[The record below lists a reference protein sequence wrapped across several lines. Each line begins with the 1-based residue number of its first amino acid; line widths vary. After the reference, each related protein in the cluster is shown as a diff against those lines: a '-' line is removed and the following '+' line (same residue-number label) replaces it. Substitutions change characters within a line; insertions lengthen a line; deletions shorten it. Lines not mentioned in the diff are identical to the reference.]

1 MSYNP
6 RRHHRAPMANT
17 RRRKQNRTLFLILA
31 SIALV
36 LFAFIYH
43 DKPEK
48 TSTTGIA
55 PADIPAPIA
64 FTEPAADAVIQVHRE
79 TICQSVQ
86 RGDTITAILGHY
98 FSPAEILVIARQSQ
112 AVFPLS
118 KLCAGHPYKIE
129 IENESF
135 VSFYYD
141 IDKEEQLIIEQKDG
155 LFYIKRQAIPYTIEV
170 ETIGGMIRSSLFGT
184 IAQLGESSKLAIQIM
199 NIFAWDIDFIRD
211 IRQGDYFTALVE
223 KRYRDGNLA
232 GYGNLLA
239 AEFNNR
245 NQSYYAFRFND
256 GDNNENGNGDSS
268 FGYFDEQGKSLRKA
282 FLKAPLSY
290 TRISSG
296 YTKHRFHPVQNVWKP
311 HLAIDYAAPI
321 GTPVKAVADGTI
333 TQKSYDK
340 YNGNKIRIRHPNSYE
355 TTYIHLNKFARG
367 MKKGRRVR
375 QGEVIAYVGT
385 TGMSTGPHLDFRI
398 FKNGQAINPLKMK
411 STPSKPID
419 SASREAFNSV
429 VNQRQ
434 QQLIAAQQQLAL
446 ATPEAETT
454 KR

>member
-1 MSYNP
+1 MSHNANR
-6 RRHHRAPMANT
+6 RRHTPIIST
-17 RRRKQNRTLFLILA
+17 RRRKQNRSLFLILA
-31 SIALV
+31 GIALL
-36 LFAFIYH
+36 LFAFIYS
-43 DKPEK
+43 DKPEQLTTTDT
-48 TSTTGIA
+48 TSSEV
-55 PADIPAPIA
+55 PAPLA
-64 FTEPAADAVIQVHRE
+64 FREPAADTVIQIQRE

-86 RGDTITAILGHY
+86 RGDTITAILGRY
-98 FSPAEILVIARQSQ
+98 FSPAEILVIARKSQ
-112 AVFPLS
+112 EVFPLS
-118 KLCAGHPYKIE
+118 SLCAGHPYRIE
-129 IENESF
+129 LENENF

-141 IDKEEQLIIEQKDG
+141 IDKEDQLIIEQHDDQ
-155 LFYIKRQAIPYTIEV
+155 FHIKRQAIPYTVKV
-170 ETIGGMIRSSLFGT
+170 ETIGGMIHSSLFGT
-184 IAQLGESSKLAIQIM
+184 IAELGESSVLAIRIM

-211 IRQGDYFTALVE
+211 IRHGDYFTALVE
-223 KRYRDGNLA
+223 KRYRDDNLA

-256 GDNNENGNGDSS
+256 GDDNKDSG

-296 YTKHRFHPVQNVWKP
+296 YTNRRFHPIQNRWKP
-311 HLAIDYAAPI
+311 HRAIDYAAPI
-321 GTPVKAVADGTI
+321 GTPVKAVADGTV

-355 TTYIHLNKFARG
+355 TTYIHLSKFARG
-367 MKKGRRVR
+367 MKKGRRVH

-411 STPSKPID
+411 STPSKPI
-419 SASREAFNSV
+419 AKACREAFASV
-429 VNQRQ
+429 VNQRK
-434 QQLIAAQQQLAL
+434 QQLHAAQQQLTI
-446 ATPEAETT
+446 ATTQEKTT
-454 KR
+454 EH